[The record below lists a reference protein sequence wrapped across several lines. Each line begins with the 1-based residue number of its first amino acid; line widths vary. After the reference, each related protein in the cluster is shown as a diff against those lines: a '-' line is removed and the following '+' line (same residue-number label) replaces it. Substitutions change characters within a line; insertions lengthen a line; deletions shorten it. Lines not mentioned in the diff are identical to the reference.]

1 MGWNTE
7 EEAYGM
13 ATAGMTTADIYCRE
27 YLTGEK
33 VDNYLLAYA
42 RSVKIG

>member
-27 YLTGEK
+27 YFKGE
-33 VDNYLLAYA
+33 
-42 RSVKIG
+42 